1 MGVRSLLSRPG
12 HATALVLTVAS
23 LLGCGSIGQASRLTP
38 AQVAVKAYQA
48 ADRGEYS
55 TADSFLSAD
64 LRAVEAQDGGS
75 QLVWDANTRNRS
87 LDSVVVNDSS
97 QKAEHALVRLTLR
110 FTSECVE
117 TSSVE
122 LVKGI
127 NGWLINRLTSDPVNL
142 QVCGR

>member
-1 MGVRSLLSRPG
+1 
-12 HATALVLTVAS
+12 
-23 LLGCGSIGQASRLTP
+23 
-38 AQVAVKAYQA
+38 VAVKAYQA

-110 FTSECVE
+110 FTSGCVE